1 MKQMKVFIFYFFII
15 FLELLFR
22 MLNNLLLNDYGYR
35 EFW

>member
-35 EFW
+35 EF